1 MLKNCYMDSY
11 VSFKKIPSMWG
22 LNKGDVVLI
31 SSDVTR
37 LFTICHENNEEFDIN
52 VFIDE
57 IKKVVGETGTI
68 LFPTYNWDY
77 CHNVPFNYKKT
88 RSQTG
93 LMGQIAMK
101 RSDFK
106 RTKHPIYSFAVYGKD
121 QEMLCKMNNITSF
134 GPDSPFAYLEDVKAC
149 NIIIDVPY
157 NHCFTFMHYIEQKT
171 QVSYRY
177 EKTFSVD
184 YVDEKGKKEVRSYS
198 MYVRNLDM
206 DVVNDMT
213 KMGELFEAKG
223 ISCKQFINDIEF
235 KKVDLALCAPLIE
248 DDIRF
253 NRSKKIC
260 RYKGQ

>member
-1 MLKNCYMDSY
+1 MTNSY
-11 VSFKKIPSMWG
+11 VSFKNIPSMWG
-22 LNKGDVVLI
+22 LNEGDVVLI

-37 LFTICHENNEEFDIN
+37 LFTISHENGEIFDIN

-93 LMGQIAMK
+93 LMGQVAMK
-101 RSDFK
+101 RPDFK
-106 RTKHPIYSFAVYGKD
+106 RTKHPIYSFAVCGKD
-121 QEMLCKMNNITSF
+121 QELLCNMNNITSF
-134 GPDSPFAYLEDVKAC
+134 GPDSPFAYLENVKAR

-171 QVSYRY
+171 GVSYRY

-184 YVDEKGKKEVRSYS
+184 YTDEKGVKDLRSYS

-206 DVVNDMT
+206 NVVNDMT
-213 KMGELFEAKG
+213 KMGELLKAKG
-223 ISCKQFINDIEF
+223 ISSVQIINGIEF
-235 KKVDLALCAPLIE
+235 KNVDLAPCAPLIE
-248 DDIRF
+248 NDIRF
-253 NRSKKIC
+253 NRSKNIC
-260 RYKGQ
+260 RFKGQ

>member
-1 MLKNCYMDSY
+1 MTNSY
-11 VSFKKIPSMWG
+11 VSFKNIPSMWG
-22 LNKGDVVLI
+22 LNEGDVVLI

-37 LFTICHENNEEFDIN
+37 LFTISHENFEIFDIN

-93 LMGQIAMK
+93 IMGQVAMK
-101 RSDFK
+101 RPDFK
-106 RTKHPIYSFAVYGKD
+106 RTKHPIYSFAVCGKD
-121 QEMLCKMNNITSF
+121 QELLCNMNNITSF
-134 GPDSPFAYLEDVKAC
+134 GPDSPFAYLEKVKAR

-171 QVSYRY
+171 GVIYRY

-184 YVDEKGKKEVRSYS
+184 YTDEKGIKDLRSYS

-223 ISCKQFINDIEF
+223 ISNVQIINGIEF
-235 KKVDLALCAPLIE
+235 KNVDMAPCAPLIE
-248 DDIRF
+248 NDIRF
-253 NRSKKIC
+253 NRSKNIC
-260 RYKGQ
+260 RFKGQ